1 MSQLGQSILDYA
13 ASGKLPYT
21 VTTLMSSI
29 EPLLA
34 HGYSI
39 QALQQGLPSV
49 AQLSA
54 QNRAPNLTTADNS
67 ITPT

>member
-13 ASGKLPYT
+13 ASGKSPYT

-39 QALQQGLPSV
+39 QALS
-49 AQLSA
+49 
-54 QNRAPNLTTADNS
+54 RASRAWPNSQPRIERQT
-67 ITPT
+67 